1 MDYDRLLEFCTTKKQ
16 EELVKAVDACHGNVS
31 GAAKMLGL
39 TGDPTNHR
47 RTLRDIKARAAKGGY
62 SPEANIDHP
71 VAEGYELKGYS
82 HFTKTASG
90 EPIWIKAT
98 AGAQQQADAF
108 KKFVEELCEPVRG
121 LSPLVAP
128 PEVSNDKLLSIYPIG
143 DQHHGMYAEAEQ
155 TGDEYNTDISAKLLT
170 SHVDYL
176 ASQAPNSAHALLLD
190 VGDFHHANCSNME
203 TPQSRH
209 RMHTTAS
216 YGKVMKSGAM
226 ALVHCTLRLLEKH
239 QNVTVWI
246 MPGNHNPDA
255 AFATAMALSFYFHN
269 EPRVTVDLGNSAF
282 KYMRFGKNLIG
293 SHHGDG
299 VKGSN
304 LPLVMAVDRPED
316 WAASEYRV
324 WHCGHIHHKTVKEE
338 PGCDVETHRT
348 LAPSN
353 DWDHKKGYRSKREM
367 QRIDYH
373 FDLGECSRQPC
384 HAKTIKAFMEA
395 A

>member
-1 MDYDRLLEFCTTKKQ
+1 MDYERLLEFCNTPKQ
-16 EELVKAVDACHGNVS
+16 EELIKAIDACHGNVA

-39 TGDPTNHR
+39 TGATTNYQ
-47 RTLRDIKARAAKGGY
+47 RTFRQVQERAAKGGY
-62 SPEANIDHP
+62 APGHFNDGVAPGYAMGKVTVHRGKDGEIKNTWERQSPEAVDL
-71 VAEGYELKGYS
+71 ERQLRE
-82 HFTKTASG
+82 
-90 EPIWIKAT
+90 
-98 AGAQQQADAF
+98 
-108 KKFVEELCEPVRG
+108 FVEELCEPLKG
-121 LSPLVAP
+121 LAPLVIP
-128 PEVSNDKLLSIYPIG
+128 PALSNDKLLSIYPIG

-176 ASQAPNSAHALLLD
+176 CAKAPNSAHALLLD

-203 TPQSRH
+203 TPASRH

-216 YGKVMKSGAM
+216 YGKIMKSGAL

-255 AFATAMALSFYFHN
+255 AFATALALSFYFHN
-269 EPRVTVDLGNSAF
+269 EDRVTVDLGNSAF

-316 WAASEYRV
+316 WAAAEHRV
-324 WHCGHIHHKTVKEE
+324 WHCGHIHHKALKEE

-373 FDLGECSRQPC
+373 FDLGECNRQPC
-384 HAKTIKAFMEA
+384 HAKTIQAFMEA